1 MLDVFVGRQPIY
13 NQNLEVFAYE
23 LLFRTSKTNRAEF
36 KDADQATSQVIL
48 NTFMEI
54 GLDNI
59 VGEKLAFINLTR
71 SFVLGNYFLPLPQ
84 TRIAL
89 EILEDIKVDE
99 QLIEAVRA
107 LAAQGYIIALDDFVY
122 HEDLRPLVDV
132 ADIIKIDV
140 LALGRDK
147 LQEHVTILRTYP
159 VKLLAEKVETQSD
172 FEFCKKLGFD
182 YFQGYFFC
190 QPNVVQGQRIPT
202 NRLATLQ
209 LLAKLQD
216 PHTEVHELE
225 LLVSQDVAMS
235 YKLLRCIN
243 SAFYKLPRKVESIRQ
258 ALVILGNKWL
268 KTWASLILLSSI
280 DNKPH
285 ELMQT
290 ALVRAKMSETLAT
303 ALQQD
308 NKESFFT
315 VGLFSVLDALMDN
328 SMEEVL
334 KSLPMSDEIAH
345 ALLDRAGMLG
355 KILDCVIKY
364 ERGEWDGLDCI
375 GLEHDKITH
384 AYLEALAWAAQASK
398 ELRGK
403 VTH

>member
-89 EILEDIKVDE
+89 EILEDIKVDK

-147 LQEHVTILRTYP
+147 LQEHARIFRVEGVSTDGRLCGLGRQRERQPIVRPIVRRRRRRLGDAHQHPAIVQEPPIVEGAGKKPPVRGPARKLRLFQQRSERRLRDAIEP
-159 VKLLAEKVETQSD
+159 RRIGSAVRRSD
-172 FEFCKKLGFD
+172 
-182 YFQGYFFC
+182 
-190 QPNVVQGQRIPT
+190 RRST
-202 NRLATLQ
+202 S
-209 LLAKLQD
+209 
-216 PHTEVHELE
+216 H
-225 LLVSQDVAMS
+225 
-235 YKLLRCIN
+235 
-243 SAFYKLPRKVESIRQ
+243 
-258 ALVILGNKWL
+258 
-268 KTWASLILLSSI
+268 
-280 DNKPH
+280 
-285 ELMQT
+285 
-290 ALVRAKMSETLAT
+290 
-303 ALQQD
+303 
-308 NKESFFT
+308 
-315 VGLFSVLDALMDN
+315 
-328 SMEEVL
+328 
-334 KSLPMSDEIAH
+334 
-345 ALLDRAGMLG
+345 
-355 KILDCVIKY
+355 
-364 ERGEWDGLDCI
+364 
-375 GLEHDKITH
+375 
-384 AYLEALAWAAQASK
+384 
-398 ELRGK
+398 
-403 VTH
+403 